1 MMEANPP
8 DATTQSLDLEGTL
21 PRDGCAETV
30 TEFYLQN
37 EINVLKRATYR
48 YELKK
53 VNKGNYFVATWNM
66 QL

>member
-21 PRDGCAETV
+21 PRDCCAETV
-30 TEFYLQN
+30 RESNLQN
-37 EINVLKRATYR
+37 LINVLNRTIYR

-66 QL
+66 QI